1 MVKDRPMKGRSA
13 LGKARSA
20 RAALPLLVVLAAPLG
35 VACESKPKSSPPV
48 GDAGVTVDKFV
59 TADPKLEK
67 ALKAAASAAPDDKGP
82 PLNGVFAAG
91 VADKRH
97 PKALPTTVE
106 MVSDGTE
113 PRVLIAGPGD
123 AARGGSNGPA
133 QLEIAA
139 QMGARSA
146 LPTVDF
152 KLVLGPAKKDDGG
165 ADWLVGDVTKS
176 VPAREQF
183 GELPEGTDKEIA
195 KIVGTQLRV
204 KTGADGLGSDVGVV
218 LSKTAPPE
226 LSQLAQNGVAALQL
240 STVAPPPKAVG
251 VGAQWI
257 AETRMELSGIEVIAY
272 RAYRVKSVTGD
283 RLRISMDLKGYAT
296 TSDQQLAGV
305 PKGAN
310 LIQLSADG
318 QGEMEVVKGELVAR
332 KADIQQRS
340 VMVFQVPS
348 AKAGAPSDPFGQG
361 GADQDD
367 KKPPAGA
374 AMTAQI
380 VSQATLVR
388 GEDLRAA
395 LKAN

>member
-1 MVKDRPMKGRSA
+1 MKGRKGGLASPV
-13 LGKARSA
+13 GTGRSA
-20 RAALPLLVVLAAPLG
+20 RGALPLLVVLAAPLG
-35 VACESKPKSSPPV
+35 AACESKPKSSAPA
-48 GDAGVTVDKFV
+48 GDAAVTVDKFV

-82 PLNGVFAAG
+82 PPNGVFAAG

-97 PKALPTTVE
+97 PKATPTTVE

-123 AARGGSNGPA
+123 AERGGSSGPA
-133 QLEIAA
+133 GLEIAA

-152 KLVLGPAKKDDGG
+152 SLVLGPAKKDDGG
-165 ADWLVGDVTKS
+165 AEWLVGDIKKS

-195 KIVGTQLRV
+195 KLVGTQLRV
-204 KTGADGLGSDVGVV
+204 KTGADGLASDVAVV
-218 LSKTAPPE
+218 LSKTAPTD
-226 LSQLAQNGVAALQL
+226 LAQLAQNGVAALQL

-257 AETRMELSGIEVIAY
+257 AETRMELAGIEVIAY

-296 TSDQQLAGV
+296 TADQLLTGV

-310 LIQLSADG
+310 LIQLNAEG

-332 KADIQQRS
+332 KADIQQRM

-348 AKAGAPSDPFGQG
+348 TTGGAPTDPFGQG
-361 GADQDD
+361 GSDQDD
-367 KKPPAGA
+367 KKPPAGS

-380 VSQATLVR
+380 VTQATLVR
-388 GEDLRAA
+388 GDDLRAA
-395 LKAN
+395 LKQN